1 MAVLAGGR
9 VRAAHGLC
17 YPTSAAWSGG
27 SDLLLALAGFG
38 GRASFSSHLGNRTRT
53 TSLGVTCARAIINPE
68 CHWPYDWRF
77 PVTATLAPQ
86 SVRALWRDD
95 REESPDRRRDGAGER
110 PTRETAWEKETQ
122 RNHRAGRKGPPRV
135 CPQGVTT
142 RPRADSV
149 SGCKQHC
156 KASQGC
162 LRALLTHAV
171 LWLSVRPSRADRPA
185 AVLTYPPTASP

>member
-1 MAVLAGGR
+1 MGYAILRLQHGPAAPIFFLLLPDLGAVLRSPRIWGIGRARHPWGSR
-9 VRAAHGLC
+9 VRA
-17 YPTSAAWSGG
+17 
-27 SDLLLALAGFG
+27 
-38 GRASFSSHLGNRTRT
+38 RSSIQSVTGRT
-53 TSLGVTCARAIINPE
+53 TGGFPLLQLWRPKALEHCGGTTERSRQTDGEMARAKGQRAKR
-68 CHWPYDWRF
+68 HWR
-77 PVTATLAPQ
+77 
-86 SVRALWRDD
+86 
-95 REESPDRRRDGAGER
+95 
-110 PTRETAWEKETQ
+110 KETQ
-122 RNHRAGRKGPPRV
+122 RNHRSGRKGPPRV